1 MPKFSVECRYIYIYM
16 LISFLV
22 LDCGLDLGLNSYGF
36 IVVYKPKHVK
46 LLFTP
51 EGKAMYVC
59 A

>member
-1 MPKFSVECRYIYIYM
+1 M